1 MQEIDALCAA
11 GILEKVEY
19 KGSISFRFTITLFF
33 HHILIPLS
41 SDPLVLSS
49 SYHFIML
56 SFHLLFISSLHPII
70 LSSSQ

>member
-19 KGSISFRFTITLFF
+19 KGSISFRFTITLSF

-41 SDPLVLSS
+41 SYPLVLSS
-49 SYHFIML
+49 SQSFIIL
-56 SFHLLFISSLHPII
+56 SFHLLILSSLNPFI